1 MINLE
6 ELYSNVPPTKL
17 RNIDEKFCPAATSK
31 FWLAVANF
39 FFYRM
44 LETRFY
50 AFRYKGYENFL
61 KRDKDVPL
69 ILFAPHFNWWDGI
82 VGYHICNKIFKKQ
95 IRIMVEEL
103 NRFPIL
109 RHAGAFN
116 VNKKSPQASMEAL
129 RYAVNSIED
138 LNNVLYI
145 FPQGIIKPPY
155 YRPIEFQ
162 TGLAYIA
169 QKAVKKYGKVNLMP
183 VSVNYT
189 FLRDNRPE
197 VLVELGEIIQLNKET
212 TLDRH
217 ELTTNLAKNLEQ
229 LCDKHFYDISQAH
242 FQGYET
248 LFQQRLKWYRRIE
261 QRLKRTGIKGSGI

>member
-82 VGYHICNKIFKKQ
+82 VGYHICNKIQ
-95 IRIMVEEL
+95 E
-103 NRFPIL
+103 
-109 RHAGAFN
+109 
-116 VNKKSPQASMEAL
+116 
-129 RYAVNSIED
+129 Y
-138 LNNVLYI
+138 
-145 FPQGIIKPPY
+145 
-155 YRPIEFQ
+155 
-162 TGLAYIA
+162 
-169 QKAVKKYGKVNLMP
+169 
-183 VSVNYT
+183 
-189 FLRDNRPE
+189 
-197 VLVELGEIIQLNKET
+197 
-212 TLDRH
+212 
-217 ELTTNLAKNLEQ
+217 
-229 LCDKHFYDISQAH
+229 
-242 FQGYET
+242 
-248 LFQQRLKWYRRIE
+248 
-261 QRLKRTGIKGSGI
+261 